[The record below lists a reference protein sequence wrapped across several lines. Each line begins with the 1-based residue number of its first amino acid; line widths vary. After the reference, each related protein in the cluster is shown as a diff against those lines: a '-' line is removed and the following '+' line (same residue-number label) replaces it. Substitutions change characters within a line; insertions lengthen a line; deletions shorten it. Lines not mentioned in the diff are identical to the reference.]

1 MKGKERCKILKD
13 IRRQIAENNDIEFVT
28 SECKH
33 KGDCLGTCP
42 KCEDELRY
50 LERELEKKQRL
61 GKAVMVAGLAVSIT
75 AATAGCDMFA
85 TAGNM
90 QPDGKIGSDV
100 EELMGDVPI
109 PYPGEI
115 EIESGET
122 DGVLI
127 EPFKGE
133 LIAAPS
139 IEEITAEKAM
149 DSLRY
154 MSREFL
160 RSEWSFYSVIEN
172 GQSDRVDLYL
182 REDDTLIRL
191 EYDESDVLVKVEM
204 IHDYRTEW

>member
-13 IRRQIAENNDIEFVT
+13 IRRQIAESNDIEFIT

-42 KCEDELRY
+42 KCEEELRY
-50 LERELEKKQRL
+50 LERELEKRQRL
-61 GKAVMVAGLAVSIT
+61 GKAVAIAGLAVSIT

-90 QPDGKIGSDV
+90 QPEGKIGSDV
-100 EELMGDVPI
+100 EELMGDVPV

-115 EIESGET
+115 EIESMVSSGQL
-122 DGVLI
+122 VA
-127 EPFKGE
+127 PFKGE
-133 LIAAPS
+133 IIAAPS

-149 DSLRY
+149 DSLKY
-154 MSREFL
+154 MFREFL
-160 RSEWSFYSVIEN
+160 QSEWSSYSIKI
-172 GQSDRVDLYL
+172 GQPDCVDLYL

-191 EYDESDVLVKVEM
+191 EYDEAGVLVKAEL
-204 IHDYRTEW
+204 IHDYSKER

>member
-13 IRRQIAENNDIEFVT
+13 IRRQIAESNDIEFIT

-42 KCEDELRY
+42 KCEEELRY
-50 LERELEKKQRL
+50 LEQELEKRKRL
-61 GKAVMVAGLAVSIT
+61 GKAVVVAGLAVSIT

-90 QPDGKIGSDV
+90 LPDGKVDPGV

-115 EIESGET
+115 EIESMVSSEQL
-122 DGVLI
+122 V

-149 DSLRY
+149 GSLRY
-154 MSREFL
+154 VSREFL
-160 RSEWSFYSVIEN
+160 QSEWSSYSIKI
-172 GQSDRVDLYL
+172 GQPDCVDLYL

-191 EYDESDVLVKVEM
+191 EYDEAGVLVRVEL
-204 IHDYRTEW
+204 IHDYSTER